1 MPKKVRILAFAGS
14 ARNNSWNKKLVRI
27 AAKGARAAG
36 AEVTDLDLADYPMPM
51 YDGDLEATE
60 GQPANAKRLKTL
72 MINSHGFLIASPEY
86 NSGYS
91 PLLKNT
97 LDWVSRPT
105 PEEPSLLAFAGK
117 VTALMSAS
125 PGSLGGLRGLAQL
138 RQVLSNIQVLVLP
151 GQVTVPL
158 AQNLF
163 KKNGYLEDEKKQEE
177 TIELGARL
185 THVLRKLDS

>member
-1 MPKKVRILAFAGS
+1 MSKKIRILAFAGS
-14 ARNNSWNKKLVRI
+14 ARNDSWNKKLVRI
-27 AAKGARAAG
+27 AAEGARAAG
-36 AEVTDLDLADYPMPM
+36 AEVTDLDLADYPMPI
-51 YDGDLEATE
+51 YDGDLEVTE
-60 GQPANAKRLKTL
+60 GQPDNAKRLKTL

-97 LDWVSRPT
+97 IDWVSRPV
-105 PEEPSLLAFAGK
+105 PEEPNLLAFAGK

-125 PGSLGGLRGLAQL
+125 PGALGGLRGLAQL

-163 KKNGYLEDEKKQEE
+163 KKNGYLRDEKKQKE
-177 TIELGARL
+177 TIELGTTLA
-185 THVLRKLDS
+185 HVLRKLDS

>member
-1 MPKKVRILAFAGS
+1 MSKKVHILAFAGS
-14 ARNNSWNKKLVRI
+14 ARSNSWNKKLVRI

-36 AEVTDLDLADYPMPM
+36 AEVTDLDLADYPMPI
-51 YDGDLEATE
+51 YDGDLEAAE
-60 GQPANAKRLKTL
+60 GQPANAKRLKKL

-97 LDWVSRPT
+97 LDWVSRPI

>member
-1 MPKKVRILAFAGS
+1 MPKKIRILAFAGS
-14 ARNNSWNKKLVRI
+14 ARNDSWNKKLVRI
-27 AAKGARAAG
+27 AAEGARAAG
-36 AEVTDLDLADYPMPM
+36 AEVTDLDLADYPMPI
-51 YDGDLEATE
+51 YDGDLEVTE
-60 GQPANAKRLKTL
+60 GQPDNAKRLKTL

-97 LDWVSRPT
+97 IDWVSRPV

-125 PGSLGGLRGLAQL
+125 PGALGGLRGLAQL

-163 KKNGYLEDEKKQEE
+163 KKNGYLGDEKKQKE
-177 TIELGARL
+177 TIELGTTLA
-185 THVLRKLDS
+185 HVLRKLDS

>member
-1 MPKKVRILAFAGS
+1 MPKKVHILAFAGS

-36 AEVTDLDLADYPMPM
+36 AEVTDLDLADYPMPI

-60 GQPANAKRLKTL
+60 GQPSNAKRLKTL

-97 LDWVSRPT
+97 LDWVSRPI

-125 PGSLGGLRGLAQL
+125 PGALGGLRGLAQL

-163 KKNGYLEDEKKQEE
+163 KKNGYLEDAEKHEE
-177 TIELGARL
+177 TIELGATL

>member
-97 LDWVSRPT
+97 LDWVSRPI

-125 PGSLGGLRGLAQL
+125 PGALGGLRGLAQL

-151 GQVTVPL
+151 AQVTVPL

-163 KKNGYLEDEKKQEE
+163 KKNGYLEDAEKHEE
-177 TIELGARL
+177 TIELGAAL

>member
-1 MPKKVRILAFAGS
+1 MSKKIRILAFAGS
-14 ARNNSWNKKLVRI
+14 ARNDSWNKKLVRI
-27 AAKGARAAG
+27 AAEGARAAG
-36 AEVTDLDLADYPMPM
+36 AEVTDLDLADYPMPI
-51 YDGDLEATE
+51 YDGDLEVTE
-60 GQPANAKRLKTL
+60 GQPDNAKRLKTL

-97 LDWVSRPT
+97 IDWVSRPV
-105 PEEPSLLAFAGK
+105 PEEPNLLAFAGK

-125 PGSLGGLRGLAQL
+125 PGALGGLRGLAQL

-163 KKNGYLEDEKKQEE
+163 KKNGYLRDEKKQKE
-177 TIELGARL
+177 TLELGTTLA
-185 THVLRKLDS
+185 HVLRKLDS

>member
-1 MPKKVRILAFAGS
+1 MPKKVHILAFAGS
-14 ARNNSWNKKLVRI
+14 GRSDSWNKKLVRI

-36 AEVTDLDLADYPMPM
+36 AEVTDLDLANYPMPI

-97 LDWVSRPT
+97 LDWVSRPI
-105 PEEPSLLAFAGK
+105 PEEPNLLAFAGK

-125 PGSLGGLRGLAQL
+125 PGALGGLRGLAQL

-151 GQVTVPL
+151 DQVTVPL

-163 KKNGYLEDEKKQEE
+163 KKNGELEDGKQQEE
-177 TIELGARL
+177 TIELGAKL

>member
-1 MPKKVRILAFAGS
+1 MPKKIRILAFAGS
-14 ARNNSWNKKLVRI
+14 ARNDSWNKKLVRI

-36 AEVTDLDLADYPMPM
+36 AEVTNLDLADYPMPI

-60 GQPANAKRLKTL
+60 GQPDNAKRLKTL
-72 MINSHGFLIASPEY
+72 MINNHGFLIASPEY

-97 LDWVSRPT
+97 LDWVSRPVL
-105 PEEPSLLAFAGK
+105 EEPSLLAFAGK

-125 PGSLGGLRGLAQL
+125 PGTLGGLRGLAQL

-163 KKNGYLEDEKKQEE
+163 KKNGSLEDEKKQEE
-177 TIELGARL
+177 TIQLGATL

>member
-1 MPKKVRILAFAGS
+1 MPKTIRILAFAGS
-14 ARNNSWNKKLVRI
+14 ARNDSWNKKLVRI

-36 AEVTDLDLADYPMPM
+36 AEVTALDLAGYPMPI

-60 GQPANAKRLKTL
+60 GQPDNAKRLKTL
-72 MINSHGFLIASPEY
+72 MVNSHGFLIASPEY

-97 LDWVSRPT
+97 LDWVSRPV

-125 PGSLGGLRGLAQL
+125 PGALGGLRGLAQL

-163 KKNGYLEDEKKQEE
+163 KKNGYLRDEKKQKE
-177 TIELGARL
+177 TLELGTTLA
-185 THVLRKLDS
+185 HVLRKLDS

>member
-1 MPKKVRILAFAGS
+1 MSKKIRILAFAGS
-14 ARNNSWNKKLVRI
+14 ARSDSWNKKLVRI
-27 AAKGARAAG
+27 AAEGARAAG
-36 AEVTDLDLADYPMPM
+36 AEVTDLDLADYPMPI
-51 YDGDLEATE
+51 YDGDLEVTE
-60 GQPANAKRLKTL
+60 GQPDNAKRLKTL

-97 LDWVSRPT
+97 IDWVSRPV

-125 PGSLGGLRGLAQL
+125 PGALGGLRGLAQL
-138 RQVLSNIQVLVLP
+138 RQVLSNIQALVLP

-163 KKNGYLEDEKKQEE
+163 KKNGYLGDEKKQKE
-177 TIELGARL
+177 TIELGTTLA
-185 THVLRKLDS
+185 HVLRKLDS

>member
-1 MPKKVRILAFAGS
+1 MSKKIRILAFAGS
-14 ARNNSWNKKLVRI
+14 ARSDSWNKKLVRI
-27 AAKGARAAG
+27 AAEGARAAG
-36 AEVTDLDLADYPMPM
+36 AEVWDLDLADYPMPI
-51 YDGDLEATE
+51 YDGYLEVTE
-60 GQPANAKRLKTL
+60 GQPDNAKRLKTI

-97 LDWVSRPT
+97 IDWVSRPV

-125 PGSLGGLRGLAQL
+125 PGALGGLRGLAQL
-138 RQVLSNIQVLVLP
+138 RQVLSNIQALVLP

-163 KKNGYLEDEKKQEE
+163 KKNGYLGDEKKQKE
-177 TIELGARL
+177 TIELGTTLA
-185 THVLRKLDS
+185 HVLRKLDS

>member
-36 AEVTDLDLADYPMPM
+36 AEVTDLDLADYPMPI

-125 PGSLGGLRGLAQL
+125 PGALGGLRGLAQL

-151 GQVTVPL
+151 AQVTVPL

-163 KKNGYLEDEKKQEE
+163 KKNGYLEDAEKHEE
-177 TIELGARL
+177 TIELGATL

>member
-1 MPKKVRILAFAGS
+1 MSKKIRILAFAGS
-14 ARNNSWNKKLVRI
+14 ARNDSWNKKLVRI
-27 AAKGARAAG
+27 AAEGARAAG
-36 AEVTDLDLADYPMPM
+36 AEVTDLDLADYPMPI
-51 YDGDLEATE
+51 YDGDLEVTE
-60 GQPANAKRLKTL
+60 GQPDNAKRLKTL

-97 LDWVSRPT
+97 IDWVSRPV
-105 PEEPSLLAFAGK
+105 PEEPNLLAFAGK

-125 PGSLGGLRGLAQL
+125 PGALGGLRGLAQL

-163 KKNGYLEDEKKQEE
+163 KKNGYLGDEKKQKE
-177 TIELGARL
+177 TIELGTTLA
-185 THVLRKLDS
+185 HVLRKLDS

>member
-1 MPKKVRILAFAGS
+1 MPKKVHILAFAGS
-14 ARNNSWNKKLVRI
+14 ARSDSWNKKLVRI

-36 AEVTDLDLADYPMPM
+36 AKVTDLDLADYPMPI

-60 GQPANAKRLKTL
+60 AQPSNAKRLKTL

-97 LDWVSRPT
+97 LDWVSRPI

-125 PGSLGGLRGLAQL
+125 PGALGGLRGLAQL
-138 RQVLSNIQVLVLP
+138 RQILSNIQVLVLP

>member
-1 MPKKVRILAFAGS
+1 MPKKVHILAFAGS

-51 YDGDLEATE
+51 YDGDLEAAE

-97 LDWVSRPT
+97 LDWVSRPI

-125 PGSLGGLRGLAQL
+125 PGALGGLRGLAQL

-151 GQVTVPL
+151 AQVTVPL

-163 KKNGYLEDEKKQEE
+163 KKNGYLKDEKKQEE

>member
-97 LDWVSRPT
+97 LDWVSRPI

-125 PGSLGGLRGLAQL
+125 PGALGGLRGLAQL

-151 GQVTVPL
+151 AQVTVPL

-163 KKNGYLEDEKKQEE
+163 KKNGYLEDAEKHEE
-177 TIELGARL
+177 TIELGATL

>member
-1 MPKKVRILAFAGS
+1 MSKKVHILAFAGS
-14 ARNNSWNKKLVRI
+14 ARRNSWNKKLVRI

-36 AEVTDLDLADYPMPM
+36 AEVTDLDLADYPMPL
-51 YDGDLEATE
+51 YDGDLEAAE
-60 GQPANAKRLKTL
+60 GQPANAKRLKKL

-97 LDWVSRPT
+97 LDWVSRPI

-125 PGSLGGLRGLAQL
+125 PGALGGLRGLAQL

-163 KKNGYLEDEKKQEE
+163 LKNGYIEDEKKQEE
-177 TIELGARL
+177 TIELGGRL
-185 THVLRKLDS
+185 AHILRKLDP

>member
-97 LDWVSRPT
+97 LDWVSRPI

-125 PGSLGGLRGLAQL
+125 PGALGGLRGLAQL

-151 GQVTVPL
+151 GQVTVPS

-163 KKNGYLEDEKKQEE
+163 KTNGSLEDEKKQEE
-177 TIELGARL
+177 TIQLGATL

>member
-1 MPKKVRILAFAGS
+1 
-14 ARNNSWNKKLVRI
+14 
-27 AAKGARAAG
+27 
-36 AEVTDLDLADYPMPM
+36 
-51 YDGDLEATE
+51 
-60 GQPANAKRLKTL
+60 
-72 MINSHGFLIASPEY
+72 
-86 NSGYS
+86 
-91 PLLKNT
+91 
-97 LDWVSRPT
+97 
-105 PEEPSLLAFAGK
+105 
-117 VTALMSAS
+117 MSAS
-125 PGSLGGLRGLAQL
+125 PGALGGLRGLAQL